1 MEFKDYLVIIVIF
14 AILLGVYHYT
24 FNGKEDN
31 LGLVVWQDKMDFRNG
46 FSINS
51 TDVLTSARAL
61 TVASASVSGDLI
73 VTDDATITDDIN
85 VGSAS
90 ANGCIGKYKGGV
102 LYYIDFATSTGNG
115 TFIVTSTKPTG
126 CD

>member
-1 MEFKDYLVIIVIF
+1 MEFKDYFVIIVIF
-14 AILLGVYHYT
+14 AILLAGYHFT
-24 FNGKEDN
+24 FKAKDNPN

-46 FSINS
+46 FSVNG
-51 TDVLTSARAL
+51 TDVLNASREITVSKSTNSGDSSIADDL
-61 TVASASVSGDLI
+61 TVG
-73 VTDDATITDDIN
+73 ATT
-85 VGSAS
+85 G
-90 ANGCIGKYKGGV
+90 NGCIGKYKGGV

>member
-14 AILLGVYHYT
+14 AILLAGYHFT
-24 FNGKEDN
+24 FKAKDNPN

-46 FSINS
+46 FSVNG
-51 TDVLTSARAL
+51 TDVLNASREITVSKSTNSGDSSIADDL
-61 TVASASVSGDLI
+61 TVG
-73 VTDDATITDDIN
+73 ATT
-85 VGSAS
+85 G
-90 ANGCIGKYKGGV
+90 NGCIGKYKGGV

>member
-1 MEFKDYLVIIVIF
+1 MEFKDYFVIIVIF
-14 AILLGVYHYT
+14 AILLFGYHYT
-24 FNGKEDN
+24 FNKKVDNPN

-46 FSINS
+46 FSVNG
-51 TDVLTSARAL
+51 TDVLNASREITVAKSTNSGDSSIADDL
-61 TVASASVSGDLI
+61 TV
-73 VTDDATITDDIN
+73 
-85 VGSAS
+85 GSKTG
-90 ANGCIGKYKGGV
+90 NGCIGKYKGGV